1 MCIEKNHK
9 KISKIKANSH
19 TLKKSWNCSYSN
31 KTQLKSH
38 WSFSHLQRITCEFV
52 FLLRSTNLSFSPHMS
67 IYKSEYENNAER
79 PWIAT
84 KRISH
89 AVWIVL
95 GHTFRGQVAF
105 ICILETRGLFCIPT
119 NADKQNSNVWK
130 AKKKN
135 ISRRRGF
142 AKVIRWKTRS
152 FSFFFNVKICCIYKY
167 AHI

>member
-1 MCIEKNHK
+1 
-9 KISKIKANSH
+9 
-19 TLKKSWNCSYSN
+19 
-31 KTQLKSH
+31 LKSH

-130 AKKKN
+130 AKKK
-135 ISRRRGF
+135 IYHGGAASLKLFVERLDLF
-142 AKVIRWKTRS
+142 
-152 FSFFFNVKICCIYKY
+152 FFFNVKICCIYKY